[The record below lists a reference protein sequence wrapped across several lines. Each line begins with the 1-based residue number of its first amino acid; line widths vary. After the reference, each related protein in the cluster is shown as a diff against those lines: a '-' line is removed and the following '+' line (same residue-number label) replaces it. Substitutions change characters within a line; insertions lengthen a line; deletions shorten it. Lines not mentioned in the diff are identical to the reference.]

1 MEEEFWPQED
11 MSNYPKLGLSPAKL
25 LSNHYGE
32 RHAPYSELLKSLSV
46 LYSTA
51 SLTLDQREEIIWIL

>member
-32 RHAPYSELLKSLSV
+32 RHAP
-46 LYSTA
+46 
-51 SLTLDQREEIIWIL
+51 TLNC